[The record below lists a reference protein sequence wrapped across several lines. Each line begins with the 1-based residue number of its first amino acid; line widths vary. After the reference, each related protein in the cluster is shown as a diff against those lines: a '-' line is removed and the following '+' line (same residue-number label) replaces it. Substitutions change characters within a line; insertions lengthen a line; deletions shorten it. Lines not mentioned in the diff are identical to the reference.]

1 MRVIMK
7 KVLGYIVDTV
17 IILAIA
23 VALLYFYSQDYLKT
37 SVPNEKVLFI
47 PKGSTKSIINYLN
60 KKGYNLNIIDYYF
73 IKQNGYPQAGW
84 INLKEKNLS
93 RRVFFQRLTHSRAMG
108 INITLIPGETTH
120 IVIEQLAKKYMLS
133 VTKLHT
139 FYDKFSPYKEGVIFA
154 DSYTFYKGI
163 SEEKLMKILIEKSLK
178 KHKEL
183 SNKLLKKYNQKEWFE
198 KYITIASIITKEAA
212 STNEMKKISSVIYN
226 RLKKGMK
233 LQMDGTLNHG
243 KFSHDKVTPLMI
255 KEDKSPFNTYKI
267 KALPPY
273 PVCIVEPLSVDA
285 AINPLKT
292 TYLYFM
298 KKDSKSHNFSSTY
311 QGHLKNIKK

>member
-1 MRVIMK
+1 MK
-7 KVLGYIVDTV
+7 KILNFIITSTVVLAVV
-17 IILAIA
+17 

-47 PKGSTKSIINYLN
+47 PKGSTKSIIEYLN
-60 KKGYNLNIIDYYF
+60 DKGYNLNIFDYYL

-93 RRVFFQRLTHSRAMG
+93 KRLFFQRLTHSRAVG

-120 IVIEQLAKKYMLS
+120 IILEQLAKKYSLS

-139 FYDKFSPYKEGVIFA
+139 LYDEISPYKEGIIFA
-154 DSYTFYKGI
+154 DTYTFYKGI
-163 SEEKLMKILIEKSLK
+163 SEEKLIEILLEKSLK
-178 KHKEL
+178 KHKKL
-183 SNKLLKKYNQKEWFE
+183 SNRLLKNYDEKKWFK

-212 STNEMKKISSVIYN
+212 SRKEMSTVSSVIYN

-233 LQMDGTLNHG
+233 LQMDGTLNYG
-243 KFSHDKVTPLMI
+243 KYSHIRVTASMI
-255 KEDKSPFNTYKI
+255 RDDNSSFNTYKI

-273 PVCIVEPLSVDA
+273 PVCIVNKDSIEA
-285 AINPLKT
+285 AINPANT
-292 TYLYFM
+292 NYLYFV
-298 KKDSKSHNFSSTY
+298 KKDNKSHAFSSDYKT
-311 QGHLKNIKK
+311 HLKNIKK